1 MRIVYLD
8 SSAIVK
14 RVLSEP
20 ESEPLRRRLAELA
33 TGANELVTST
43 LGWVEVS
50 RTLRRR
56 LAVGDV
62 EYPGDAESDALAGVS
77 GYPISYETIAVARR
91 IGGESLRTLDAIH
104 CATATMVGAASLV
117 SYDRRL
123 IESASSI
130 GIPVEAPGFDLA

>member
-1 MRIVYLD
+1 M
-8 SSAIVK
+8 K

-20 ESEPLRRRLAELA
+20 ESAPLSLRLAELA
-33 TGANELVTST
+33 AGAHELVTST

-50 RTLRRR
+50 RTLRQR
-56 LAVGDV
+56 LAVGDF
-62 EYPGDAESDALAGVS
+62 EYPGDAESDALSGIA

-104 CATATMVGAASLV
+104 CATATMVGAASLI

-123 IESASSI
+123 LESAKSI
-130 GIPVEAPGFDLA
+130 GVPVETPGVDLA